1 MQYQNLDPMYGKCD
15 RMYPDSEQ
23 RFIRTLI
30 EDPDD
35 PEGVMIELGEELCEK
50 LGWREG
56 DIVEWIDNKDGTWT
70 LKKQS

>member
-1 MQYQNLDPMYGKCD
+1 MYGKRD